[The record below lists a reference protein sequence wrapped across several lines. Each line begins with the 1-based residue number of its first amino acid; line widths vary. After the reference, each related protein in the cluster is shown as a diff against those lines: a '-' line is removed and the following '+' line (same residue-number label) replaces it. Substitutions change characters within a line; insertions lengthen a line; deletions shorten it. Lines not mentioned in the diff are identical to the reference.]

1 MSINAQ
7 TLITIV
13 VAIRMHRGHVGVLLR
28 RGGDVIICRLVW
40 ADGLCRLHINDNRND
55 ERRRELRTI

>member
-1 MSINAQ
+1 MSTNAR

-13 VAIRMHRGHVGVLLR
+13 VAIRVHGGHVGVLLR

-40 ADGLCRLHINDNRND
+40 ADGLCRLQINDNRDD
-55 ERRRELRTI
+55 ERKRELRTI